1 MYAVNAHAIAE
12 IARIPEDAWFKLFS
26 RIKKEAERGNF
37 MLVFDENEEG
47 VVFSENRKEVKKKL
61 EELGY
66 ECSYRR
72 VKNEPYFFNDLY
84 HNEYTIK
91 W

>member
-1 MYAVNAHAIAE
+1 MDGINYIV
-12 IARIPEDAWFKLFS
+12 PYSGK
-26 RIKKEAERGNF
+26 
-37 MLVFDENEEG
+37 NE
-47 VVFSENRKEVKKKL
+47 EVKKKL

-72 VKNEPYFFNDLY
+72 VKNEPYFFNSLY